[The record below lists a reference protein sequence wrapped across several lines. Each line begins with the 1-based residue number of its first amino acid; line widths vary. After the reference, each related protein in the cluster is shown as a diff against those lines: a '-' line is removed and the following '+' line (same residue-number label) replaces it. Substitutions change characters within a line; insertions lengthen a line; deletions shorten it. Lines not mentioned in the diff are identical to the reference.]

1 MLTHSGT
8 IAIVTHSGTVFNIT
22 RSGTT
27 ATTTHSGTIVIVTHS
42 GTMSMTIHSGTV
54 VAVIRSGTTAA
65 TSLFTMVFD
74 MWKFLAATPILPMYR
89 TPKYSTE
96 RTAAIRQTDYKYR
109 SNRMQITANMQ
120 G

>member
-1 MLTHSGT
+1 MEYIRERVVGITRSGT
-8 IAIVTHSGTVFNIT
+8 IAAIIHSGTVVGIT
-22 RSGTT
+22 RSGTTAIIIRSGTT
-27 ATTTHSGTIVIVTHS
+27 ATTTH
-42 GTMSMTIHSGTV
+42 
-54 VAVIRSGTTAA
+54 SGTTAA
-65 TSLFTMVFD
+65 TSLFTMVFN

>member
-1 MLTHSGT
+1 M
-8 IAIVTHSGTVFNIT
+8 ITHSGTVVL
-22 RSGTT
+22 G
-27 ATTTHSGTIVIVTHS
+27 
-42 GTMSMTIHSGTV
+42 IHSGTTSS
-54 VAVIRSGTTAA
+54 VIRSGTTAA
-65 TSLFTMVFD
+65 TSLFTMVFN